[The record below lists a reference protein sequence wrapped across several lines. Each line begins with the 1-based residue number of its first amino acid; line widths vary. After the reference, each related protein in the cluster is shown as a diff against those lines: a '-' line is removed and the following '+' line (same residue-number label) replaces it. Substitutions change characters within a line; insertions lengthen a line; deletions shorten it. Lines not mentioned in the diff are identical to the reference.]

1 MVMFTTFAR
10 RLLLAIVVVCA
21 LNLNAFGQHVTNSP
35 AHSAGDTNAVKAEM
49 DAAIHQV
56 EKIVNQPVTA
66 YRAAPDTQFSVF
78 KEGWFHPGAMKPDF
92 DKVDVRQ
99 TQETPYAKYPL
110 VSSDLNPGI
119 VFVGSQLEFN
129 SMTKYFY
136 TNRTLPKKK
145 LTDAEMQEINRL
157 YRIIGR
163 CEHQLSPPPPALAT
177 DSPSESGSAATSGAA
192 TAPTRR
198 SIFLNPWIA
207 GGLICG
213 LVLVVLF
220 SRLARS

>member
-1 MVMFTTFAR
+1 MFASFAL
-10 RLLLAIVVVCA
+10 RLLFAFFLGCI
-21 LNLNAFGQHVTNSP
+21 LSPDAFGQQGTNSP
-35 AHSAGDTNAVKAEM
+35 AHSPGDTNAVKAEM

-78 KEGWFHPGAMKPDF
+78 KEGWFHPGAMKPVF

-136 TNRTLPKKK
+136 NNRTLPKKK

-163 CEHQLSPPPPALAT
+163 CEHQLAPPPPALAT
-177 DSPSESGSAATSGAA
+177 ESSSETASTAGAA
-192 TAPTRR
+192 TVSARR
-198 SIFLNPWIA
+198 SVFLNPWIA
-207 GGLICG
+207 GGLIFG

-220 SRLARS
+220 NRLAKS

>member
-1 MVMFTTFAR
+1 MFTTFAR
-10 RLLLAIVVVCA
+10 RILLAIVIVCG
-21 LNLNAFGQHVTNSP
+21 LNLNVFGQLGTNSP
-35 AHSAGDTNAVKAEM
+35 AHSPGDTNAVKAEM

-163 CEHQLSPPPPALAT
+163 CKHQLAPPAPTLAGGSSSDTAAATT
-177 DSPSESGSAATSGAA
+177 DSA
-192 TAPTRR
+192 TAPARR
-198 SIFLNPWIA
+198 SIFLNPWVA
-207 GGLICG
+207 GGLILG

-220 SRLARS
+220 NRLARS